1 MTANDNDQVPGS
13 GYTDTARR
21 CHVFPI
27 RVYYEDT
34 DAMGIVFYVNY
45 LKYAERARTEVLRL
59 QGRQQDQLLREQGQG
74 FVVRRCEVDYFA
86 PARLDDVLRVET
98 RLLEVGA
105 ASLRLRQDIF
115 RDAAKLS
122 SLSLRLAFVSRA
134 GKPERLPRDLRESLE
149 SLVSLG

>member
-1 MTANDNDQVPGS
+1 MTGPSRESVPGS
-13 GYTDTARR
+13 GYTDEARR
-21 CHVFPI
+21 CHIFPV

-59 QGRQQDQLLREQGQG
+59 QGREQDQLLRERGLG
-74 FVVRRCEVDYFA
+74 FVVRRCEVDYLA
-86 PARLDDVLRVET
+86 PARLDDILRVET
-98 RLLEVGA
+98 YLHEVGA

-115 RDAAKLS
+115 RDAVKLS
-122 SLSLRLAFVSRA
+122 SLVLRLAFVSRA

-149 SLVSLG
+149 SLVSLR

>member
-1 MTANDNDQVPGS
+1 MSANDNELVPGS
-13 GYTDTARR
+13 GYTDTERR

-59 QGRQQDQLLREQGQG
+59 QGREQDRMLREQGSG
-74 FVVRRCEVDYFA
+74 FVVRRCEIDYLA

-115 RDAAKLS
+115 RNTVKLTG
-122 SLSLRLAFVSRA
+122 LALRLAFISRA

>member
-1 MTANDNDQVPGS
+1 MSAETPSPVPGS
-13 GYTDTARR
+13 GYADHARR

-59 QGRQQDQLLREQGQG
+59 LGRQQDQLLREQQLG
-74 FVVRRCEVDYFA
+74 FVVRRCEVDYLA
-86 PARLDDVLRVET
+86 PARLDDILRVET

-105 ASLRLRQDIF
+105 ATLRLRQDIF
-115 RDAAKLS
+115 RDATKLS
-122 SLSLRLAFVSRA
+122 SLALRLAFVSRA

>member
-1 MTANDNDQVPGS
+1 MNLDAHPLMPGS
-13 GYTDTARR
+13 GFTDSERR

-45 LKYAERARTEVLRL
+45 LKYAERARTEVLR
-59 QGRQQDQLLREQGQG
+59 QMGREQDRWLRERDVG
-74 FVVRRCEVDYFA
+74 FVVRRCEVDYLA

-98 RLLEVGA
+98 RLLDVGA

-115 RDAAKLS
+115 RAAVKLTG
-122 SLSLRLAFVSRA
+122 LVLRLALVSRA
-134 GKPERLPRDLRESLE
+134 GKPQRLPRDLRESLE